1 MPVMSATIKASSKEK
16 EYIDS
21 NGFIAEIKRTK
32 RIKSATITVEEGNV
46 CVVVPQQLEH
56 ERITKLLKEKNRWI
70 KEKIALHREA
80 QPKSTKQFVS
90 GESFSY
96 LGRNYRLK
104 VQQGS
109 LGNEGY
115 QPIKLINGRFTITLR
130 AGTDNP
136 DLIQDSLFSWY
147 KQHAEIKLTE
157 KVKRYAKMIG
167 VEFNSVG
174 LKTYK
179 SRWGSCSVEGDI
191 TFNWKIIMAPNRIVD
206 YVVAHEL
213 CHLIHHDHSPKF
225 WREVE
230 RIMPNYAECKEWLKI
245 NGAGL
250 AF

>member
-1 MPVMSATIKASSKEK
+1 MTFEFIK
-16 EYIDS
+16 S
-21 NGFIAEIKRTK
+21 NGFTAEIKRTN
-32 RIKSATITVEEGNV
+32 RSKSATITVEEGKV
-46 CVVVPQQLEH
+46 CVVVPLHLES
-56 ERITKLLKEKNRWI
+56 ERITKLLKDKSRWI
-70 KEKIALHREA
+70 KEKIALHREI

-104 VQQGS
+104 VLQG
-109 LGNEGY
+109 NY
-115 QPIKLINGRFTITLR
+115 QPIKLVHGRFAITLR
-130 AGTDNP
+130 AGADNP

-157 KVKRYAKMIG
+157 KAKRYAEMMG
-167 VEFNSVG
+167 VKFNSVG
-174 LKTYK
+174 LKTYR
-179 SRWGSCSVEGDI
+179 SRWGSCSVEGYI

-230 RIMPNYAECKEWLKI
+230 RIMPNYTECKDWLKV
-245 NGAGL
+245 NGANL
-250 AF
+250 EF

>member
-1 MPVMSATIKASSKEK
+1 MSPTNKAANIET

-21 NGFIAEIKRTK
+21 NGFVAEIKRTN
-32 RIKSATITVEEGNV
+32 RTKSATITVDEGKV
-46 CVVVPQQLEH
+46 CVVVPRQLES
-56 ERITKLLKEKNRWI
+56 ERITKLLKDKNRWI

-80 QPKSTKQFVS
+80 QPTSTKQFVS

-104 VQQGS
+104 VLQG
-109 LGNEGY
+109 NY
-115 QPIKLINGRFTITLR
+115 QPIKLVHGRFGITLR
-130 AGTDNP
+130 AGTENP

-157 KVKRYAKMIG
+157 KAKRYAEMMG
-167 VEFNSVG
+167 VKFNSVD
-174 LKTYK
+174 LKAYR

-213 CHLIHHDHSPKF
+213 CHLIYHDHSPKF

-230 RIMPNYAECKEWLKI
+230 RIMPNYAECKEWLKQH
-245 NGAGL
+245 GASL
-250 AF
+250 EF

>member
-1 MPVMSATIKASSKEK
+1 MSPTNQVTSKVN

-21 NGFIAEIKRTK
+21 YGIVAEVKRTN
-32 RIKSATITVEEGNV
+32 RTKSATITVEEGKV
-46 CVVVPQQLEH
+46 YVVVPRQLEN
-56 ERITKLLKEKNRWI
+56 ERITKLLKDKKRWI

-104 VQQGS
+104 VHQG
-109 LGNEGY
+109 NY
-115 QPIKLINGRFTITLR
+115 QPIKLINGRFAITLR
-130 AGTDNP
+130 AGVENP

-147 KQHAEIKLTE
+147 KQHAELKFNE
-157 KVKRYAKMIG
+157 KAKRYSKMMG
-167 VEFNSVG
+167 VKFNSVG
-174 LKTYK
+174 LKDYK

-206 YVVAHEL
+206 YVVVHEL
-213 CHLIHHDHSPKF
+213 CHLVHHDHSPKF

-230 RIMPNYAECKEWLKI
+230 RTMPNYTECKEWLKQH
-245 NGAGL
+245 GASL
-250 AF
+250 EF

>member
-1 MPVMSATIKASSKEK
+1 MQITSSEAKLSK
-16 EYIDS
+16 NTEYIDC
-21 NGFIAEIKRTK
+21 NGFVAEVKRTS
-32 RIKSATITVEEGNV
+32 RIKSATITVEEGVV
-46 CVVVPQQLEH
+46 CVVVPKQLDND
-56 ERITKLLKEKNRWI
+56 RIAKLLKDKNRWI
-70 KEKIALHREA
+70 KEKIALHHEA

-104 VQQGS
+104 VQ
-109 LGNEGY
+109 LGNY
-115 QPIKLINGRFTITLR
+115 QPIKLNHGRFTITLR
-130 AGTDNP
+130 AGAENP

-157 KVKRYAKMIG
+157 KAKRYAKMMG

-174 LKTYK
+174 LKTYR
-179 SRWGSCSVEGDI
+179 SRWGSCSIEGDI

-230 RIMPNYAECKEWLKI
+230 RIMPNYTECKEWLKV
-245 NGAGL
+245 NGSKL
-250 AF
+250 EL

>member
-1 MPVMSATIKASSKEK
+1 MSVMSPTKQAENQATSKEA

-21 NGFIAEIKRTK
+21 NGFIAEIKRTN
-32 RIKSATITVEEGNV
+32 RTKSATITVEEGKV
-46 CVVVPQQLEH
+46 CVVVPCQLEN
-56 ERITKLLKEKNRWI
+56 ERITKLLKDKNRWI

-80 QPKSTKQFVS
+80 QPTSTKQFVS

-104 VQQGS
+104 VLQG
-109 LGNEGY
+109 NY
-115 QPIKLINGRFTITLR
+115 QPIKLSHGRFAITLR
-130 AGTDNP
+130 SGTDNP

-147 KQHAEIKLTE
+147 KQHADTKLTE
-157 KVKRYAKMIG
+157 KAKRYAKMIG
-167 VEFNSVG
+167 VTFNSVG
-174 LKTYK
+174 LKTYR

-213 CHLIHHDHSPKF
+213 CHLVHHDHSPKF

-230 RIMPNYAECKEWLKI
+230 RIMPNYAECKDWLKK
-245 NGAGL
+245 NGANL
-250 AF
+250 EF

>member
-1 MPVMSATIKASSKEK
+1 MSLANQTSPKTI

-21 NGFIAEIKRTK
+21 NGFIVEVKRTN
-32 RIKSATITVEEGNV
+32 RTKSATITVEEGKV
-46 CVVVPQQLEH
+46 CVVVPRPLEH
-56 ERITKLLKEKNRWI
+56 ERITKLLKDKSRWI

-80 QPKSTKQFVS
+80 QPTSTKQFVS

-104 VQQGS
+104 VQQG
-109 LGNEGY
+109 NY
-115 QPIKLINGRFTITLR
+115 QPIKLAHGRFGITLR
-130 AGTDNP
+130 AGTENP

-147 KQHAEIKLTE
+147 KQHADLKFKE
-157 KVKRYAKMIG
+157 KAKRYAQMIG
-167 VEFNSVG
+167 VKFNSVG

-191 TFNWKIIMAPNRIVD
+191 TFNWKVIMAPNHIVD

-230 RIMPNYAECKEWLKI
+230 RIVPNYVECKEWLKQH
-245 NGAGL
+245 GANL
-250 AF
+250 EF

>member
-1 MPVMSATIKASSKEK
+1 MSLANQTKLQAI

-21 NGFIAEIKRTK
+21 NGIIAEVKRTS
-32 RIKSATITVEEGNV
+32 RTKSATITVEEGKV
-46 CVVVPQQLEH
+46 CVVVPRQLES
-56 ERITKLLKEKNRWI
+56 ERITKLLKDKNRWI

-80 QPKSTKQFVS
+80 QPTSTKQFVS

-104 VQQGS
+104 VLQG
-109 LGNEGY
+109 NY
-115 QPIKLINGRFTITLR
+115 QPIKLTNGRFTITLR
-130 AGTDNP
+130 AGADNP

-157 KVKRYAKMIG
+157 KAKRYAEMMG
-167 VEFNSVG
+167 VKFNSVG
-174 LKTYK
+174 LKTYR

-230 RIMPNYAECKEWLKI
+230 RIMPNYAECKDWLKHH
-245 NGAGL
+245 GASL
-250 AF
+250 EF